1 MRDSAQYL
9 TGRVGLMLLG
19 FLSFPVLTRILPIA
33 QYGQL
38 SLLLKIGLLWTV
50 LSKSGIQNAALR
62 FFPEHSKRGTRI
74 GQICA
79 STLIMES
86 ILCAALMGSLGL
98 LLVHSRILNLKAQD
112 ASLASVLLGL
122 VAVRSVQPTLSCLL
136 RAQGRTWL
144 FNLCELSGKALGIGL
159 SLAALCLLAVDL
171 HYYIGGLLLAEGTV
185 VLAVLVWFSR
195 TGLLSISNFS
205 LGVAKSAWKFSVP
218 LIAYELTSVVLDSGD
233 RLLIGH
239 YLGLSQL
246 GLYSAAYSIAT
257 YAEEALMAPVNL
269 SLIPAYMKVWVE
281 QGPKA
286 TSRFLSA
293 AMDMFI
299 MAAGGVCV
307 VVYATSGDLIAI
319 LASTKFSAARSLLP
333 VLVCGLLV
341 YALHI
346 FFCAPLIIHKKSM
359 ALSAI
364 TSICCAANIA
374 MNIIMIPRLGIM
386 GAALATLFSYALLV
400 TGLAV
405 ISRIYLSFPLPINTI
420 LICIGLTVLIYR
432 FIILFST
439 SSPWLNIA
447 IKFPTAIILYAVG
460 IMLLRPAIRTRIL
473 KSLHVCF
480 SVTSKLTVVDGQEL

>member
-1 MRDSAQYL
+1 
-9 TGRVGLMLLG
+9 MLLG
-19 FLSFPVLTRILPIA
+19 FLSFPVLTRILPVA

-38 SLLLKIGLLWTV
+38 SLLLKLGLLWTV
-50 LSKSGIQNAALR
+50 LSKSGMQNAALR
-62 FFPEHSKRGTRI
+62 FFPEHNKRGSQTGR
-74 GQICA
+74 ICA

-86 ILCAALMGSLGL
+86 ILCAVLMGVLGL
-98 LLVHSRILNLKAQD
+98 LLVHSRLFNLKAQD

-159 SLAALCLLAVDL
+159 SLAALFLLSVDL

-185 VLAVLVWFSR
+185 VLAVLVWFNR
-195 TGLLSISNFS
+195 TGLLSVSKFS
-205 LGVAKSAWKFSVP
+205 LGVAKSAWRFSVP
-218 LIAYELTSVVLDSGD
+218 LIAYELTSVILDSGD
-233 RLLIGH
+233 RILIGH
-239 YLGLSQL
+239 YLGLGQL

-281 QGPKA
+281 QGPEA

-299 MAAGGVCV
+299 MAAGAVCV
-307 VVYATSGDLIAI
+307 VVYVTAGDLIAV

-346 FFCAPLIIHKKSM
+346 FFCAPLIIYKKSL
-359 ALSAI
+359 ALSAV
-364 TSICCAANIA
+364 TTVCCAANIA
-374 MNIIMIPRLGIM
+374 MNVIMLPWLGIM
-386 GAALATLFSYALLV
+386 GAAIATLVSYAMLV
-400 TGLAV
+400 AGLAV
-405 ISRIYLSFPLPINTI
+405 ISRLYLSFTLPVSTFI
-420 LICIGLTVLIYR
+420 ICITMTVLIYSA
-432 FIILFST
+432 LMPFST
-439 SSPWLNIA
+439 SSHWLNLA
-447 IKFPTAIILYAVG
+447 IKGPAAILLYTVG
-460 IMLLRPAIRTRIL
+460 ILLYRPALRSRIL
-473 KSLHVCF
+473 TWIHDRLSIN
-480 SVTSKLTVVDGQEL
+480 SKLTVVDG